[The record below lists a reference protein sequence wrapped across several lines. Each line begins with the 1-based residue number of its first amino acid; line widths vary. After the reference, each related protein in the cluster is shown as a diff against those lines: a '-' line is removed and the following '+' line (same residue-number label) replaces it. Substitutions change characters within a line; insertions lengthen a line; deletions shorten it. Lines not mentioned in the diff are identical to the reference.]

1 MNVGSDSAFA
11 AIPCSSVCFPIR
23 CAPFI
28 AFWLNFL
35 SGCAMFTGIVEERGE
50 VARLAE
56 RAGGVRFDVWASFAV
71 PDGGV
76 ALGDSV
82 AVNGC
87 CLTVVAIADHGLAF
101 DLLAETRR
109 VTNLSDLRPGAVVN
123 LERSLRFDGRVG
135 GHFVSGHID
144 TTGEVVVLEPRGS
157 DVYLRVRVAPEFLRY
172 LVAKGS
178 IAVDGI
184 SLTVAEVHADGFAV
198 WLIPH
203 TLSVTTL
210 GVRRAGDRVN
220 LEFDL
225 LAKYVERLVTAGAA
239 R

>member
-1 MNVGSDSAFA
+1 
-11 AIPCSSVCFPIR
+11 
-23 CAPFI
+23 
-28 AFWLNFL
+28 
-35 SGCAMFTGIVEERGE
+35 MFTGIVEERGE
-50 VARLAE
+50 VVRLVEHAK
-56 RAGGVRFDVWASFAV
+56 GVRFDVRASFAATAA
-71 PDGGV
+71 GV
-76 ALGDSV
+76 AVGDSV

-87 CLTVVAIADHGLAF
+87 CLTVTAIRDGALEF

-109 VTNLSDLRPGAVVN
+109 VTNLGTLAPGAVVN

-144 TTGEVVVLEPRGS
+144 ATGEVIALEQRGT
-157 DVYLRVRVAPEFLRY
+157 DVYLRVRVDRELLRY
-172 LVAKGS
+172 LVSKGS

-184 SLTVAEVHADGFAV
+184 SLTVAEVHEDGFVV

-203 TLSVTTL
+203 TLAVTTL
-210 GVRRAGDRVN
+210 GVRRPGDRLN

-225 LAKYVERLVTAGAA
+225 LAKYVERLLATGGV

>member
-1 MNVGSDSAFA
+1 
-11 AIPCSSVCFPIR
+11 
-23 CAPFI
+23 
-28 AFWLNFL
+28 
-35 SGCAMFTGIVEERGE
+35 MFTGIIEERGE
-50 VARLAE
+50 VVQLTEHAQ
-56 RAGGVRFDVWASFAV
+56 GVRFDVWASFAV
-71 PDGGV
+71 PEGGV
-76 ALGDSV
+76 AIGDSV

-87 CLTVVAIADHGLAF
+87 CLTVTAMRDHALEF

-109 VTNLSDLRPGAVVN
+109 VTNLSRLAPGAVVN
-123 LERSLRFDGRVG
+123 LERSLRFDGRLG

-144 TTGEVVVLEPRGS
+144 TTGRVLVLEQRGT
-157 DVYLRVRVAPEFLRY
+157 DVYLRVHVPPEFRHY

-184 SLTVAEVHADGFAV
+184 SLTIAEVHEDGFAV

-203 TLSVTTL
+203 TLTVTTL

-225 LAKYVERLVTAGAA
+225 LAKYVERLVVTGGT